1 MGKTTKNRRWFAALP
16 FWRRAERTVAQQ
28 LRLKKVPC
36 RLVARENLGHDILTK
51 SGLKIEVKAARLLKN
66 RKKGHLVRCPFFVA
80 GIARP
85 RGRTHQL
92 NEACDFYVIRLLG
105 DLKTYLVLPSPIG
118 AKQLQI
124 TLRQL
129 LTKYRNNIEAWHL
142 ISAAERRAKGRAA

>member
-1 MGKTTKNRRWFAALP
+1 MGTKTNNRKWFAALP

-28 LRLKKVPC
+28 LRLKGVSCK
-36 RLVARENLGHDILTK
+36 LVARENLGHDIVTK

-105 DLKTYLVLPSPIG
+105 DLKTYLVLPAPLG
-118 AKQLQI
+118 VKQLQI
-124 TLRQL
+124 TYRML
-129 LTKYRNNIEAWHL
+129 LTKYRDNVEAWSL
-142 ISAAERRAKGRAA
+142 ISHAERRAKGRAA